1 MDGYQ
6 PTYKVTHLKNLLK
19 RLDLNYDTSI
29 ADYPR
34 NGDTLRIFYSD
45 LDKAQA
51 VIYFLKKHLRS

>member
-1 MDGYQ
+1 
-6 PTYKVTHLKNLLK
+6 VTHLKNLLK